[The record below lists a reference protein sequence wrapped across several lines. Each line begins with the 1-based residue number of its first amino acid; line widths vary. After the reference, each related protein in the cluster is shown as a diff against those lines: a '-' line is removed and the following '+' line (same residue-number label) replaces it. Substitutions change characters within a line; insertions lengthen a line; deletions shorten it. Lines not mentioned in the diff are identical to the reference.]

1 MQTSPLR
8 VVSALFLLATLVAV
22 PGLAQWSEQYEA
34 EKEETPETPSLEVD
48 WKPPE
53 TAPEAFGSTPLMKAV
68 SDGDVGRVREL
79 LEAGADPT
87 ATDSAGSTAVFYMPP
102 EGRTEATELV
112 LDAGAAVD
120 AKNDVGLTPLT
131 VASLLG
137 RTDMV
142 KLFLD
147 RPDGGADPS
156 YRPPDGEPPLARA
169 LRKGHLETARVLLG
183 ALEDD
188 GAELNPELRRA
199 TTLLYRQASMGDAE
213 GVRLLL
219 EHGVRPDPRVGKAG
233 VFTGETPLL
242 AAARLGHAEV
252 ARALLEHGASIEALD
267 RDGKTPLILAAEGA
281 AEGAS
286 EGDSEGASGGA
297 AENGHLETVR
307 ALLEHGADIE
317 STGGE
322 KSRTTPLGFAA
333 MSEDAEVVK
342 LLLEHGAA
350 VDVQNRSDVTPLMLA
365 AFGEEPASVEHLLEA
380 GASVDLENRD
390 GNTALVFAVLLR
402 REEATRLLLE
412 AGSSTDVKTRI
423 PEFGYVTPLHL
434 AAGRGHHEITRL
446 LLDHGART
454 GVYGQM
460 EEIGRMTPLLMAARA
475 GDAKT
480 VRMLLEH
487 GADPTLETDDGDTA
501 FALARKRGHRE
512 VVAVFETLALLDAA
526 SAPPTQDAP
535 APSP

>member
-1 MQTSPLR
+1 MKTSPLR
-8 VVSALFLLATLVAV
+8 LVLALCLIASLAAA

-34 EKEETPETPSLEVD
+34 EEKETPETPSVEVD

-53 TAPEAFGSTPLMKAV
+53 TGPEDFGRTPLMKAV
-68 SDGDVGRVREL
+68 SAGDVDEVRAL

-87 ATDSAGSTAVFYMPP
+87 ATDAAGSTALFYMPP
-102 EGRTEATELV
+102 EGSTEATELV
-112 LDAGAAVD
+112 LEAGAAVD
-120 AKNDVGLTPLT
+120 AENRVGITPLT

-142 KLFLD
+142 ELFLD
-147 RPDGGADPS
+147 WPGGGADPG

-169 LRKGHLETARVLLG
+169 LRKGHLETARVLLD
-183 ALEDD
+183 ALQRA
-188 GAELNPELRRA
+188 GGELNPELRRSS
-199 TTLLYRQASMGDAE
+199 TLLYHRASAGDAE

-219 EHGVRPDPRVGKAG
+219 EYGVRPDPRVGKEG

-267 RDGKTPLILAAEGA
+267 RDGKTPLILASEGTAEG
-281 AEGAS
+281 E
-286 EGDSEGASGGA
+286 
-297 AENGHLETVR
+297 AENGHLDTVR
-307 ALLEHGADIE
+307 VLLEHGADVE

-333 MSEDAEVVK
+333 MSEDADVVK

-380 GASVDLENRD
+380 GASVELENRD

-446 LLDHGART
+446 LLEHGART

-487 GADPTLETDDGDTA
+487 GADPTLETDDGETA
-501 FALARKRGHRE
+501 FTLARKRGHRE
-512 VVAVFETLALLDAA
+512 VVALFETLTLLDSA
-526 SAPPTQDAP
+526 SATSLQHAP
-535 APSP
+535 ATSP

>member
-1 MQTSPLR
+1 MKT
-8 VVSALFLLATLVAV
+8 SALRLVLALCLLASLAA

-34 EKEETPETPSLEVD
+34 EEKETPATPSVEVD

-53 TAPEAFGSTPLMKAV
+53 TGPEDFGRTPLMKAV
-68 SDGDVGRVREL
+68 SAGDVDQVRAL

-87 ATDSAGSTAVFYMPP
+87 ATDAAGSTALFYMPP
-102 EGRTEATELV
+102 EGHTEATELV
-112 LDAGAAVD
+112 LEAGAAVD
-120 AKNDVGLTPLT
+120 AENRVGITPLT

-142 KLFLD
+142 ELFLD
-147 RPDGGADPS
+147 WPGGGADPG

-169 LRKGHLETARVLLG
+169 LRKGHLETARVLLD
-183 ALEDD
+183 ALQRAGD
-188 GAELNPELRRA
+188 ELNPELRRS
-199 TTLLYRQASMGDAE
+199 TTLLYRQASAGDAE

-219 EHGVRPDPRVGKAG
+219 EHGVRPDPRVGKEG

-267 RDGKTPLILAAEGA
+267 RNGKTPLILAAEGA
-281 AEGAS
+281 EEGTS
-286 EGDSEGASGGA
+286 EEDSEGTSGGE

-307 ALLEHGADIE
+307 VLLEHGADIE

-342 LLLEHGAA
+342 LFLKHGAE
-350 VDVQNRSDVTPLMLA
+350 VNVQNRSDVTPLMLA

-446 LLDHGART
+446 LLEHGART
-454 GVYGQM
+454 SVYGQM

-501 FALARKRGHRE
+501 FTLARKRGHRE
-512 VVAVFETLALLDAA
+512 VVALFETLALLDAA
-526 SAPPTQDAP
+526 SATSLQDAP
-535 APSP
+535 ASSP